1 MTSVRAR
8 ALRLI
13 PYGVFDAA
21 TNMAIDEALL
31 ELHLQGKTP
40 ATLRFYGWE
49 PPAVSFGYSQK
60 VSQRTVEKVRAA
72 GYDAVRRPTGGRAV
86 LHEGELTYCF
96 VGAGPKQD
104 GIDFRPDAEI
114 EGAPSYWLEQG
125 SPYEGFL
132 PGSINQAYKEICDA
146 LIYGLRELG
155 VAASLGRSNSAYK
168 DYEDCFQ
175 ATTQA
180 DLQFEG
186 KKIVGSAQLRRRHGV
201 LQHGSIMINQS
212 QTKLSEIFG
221 LADGDNKAVE
231 PESKGEGSFSFSEVS
246 KCDAAAAEKADR
258 HCNLIDVLAG
268 GYDRTTLEEAI
279 GRGFTR
285 KFDCHFAVYELT
297 DEEMEFVA
305 ELKKDKSRYQIL

>member
-13 PYGVFDAA
+13 PYGVFDAV

-60 VSQRTVEKVRAA
+60 VSPRTVEKVRAA

-114 EGAPSYWLEQG
+114 AGAAPSYWLEQG

-221 LADGDNKAVE
+221 VAE
-231 PESKGEGSFSFSEVS
+231 R
-246 KCDAAAAEKADR
+246 EKAEEPQTETIDR

-268 GYDRTTLEEAI
+268 GYDRTSLEEAI

-297 DEEMEFVA
+297 DEEMEFVE
-305 ELKKDKSRYQIL
+305 ELKKDKNRYQIL

>member
-1 MTSVRAR
+1 MTAAVRAR

-13 PYGVFDAA
+13 PYGVFDAV

-60 VSQRTVEKVRAA
+60 VSPRTVEKVRAA

-114 EGAPSYWLEQG
+114 ALEGAAPSYWLEQG

-221 LADGDNKAVE
+221 LAENAKEVADSD
-231 PESKGEGSFSFSEVS
+231 PDSEKV
-246 KCDAAAAEKADR
+246 DR

>member
-1 MTSVRAR
+1 
-8 ALRLI
+8 
-13 PYGVFDAA
+13 
-21 TNMAIDEALL
+21 MAIDEALL

-60 VSQRTVEKVRAA
+60 VSPRTVEKVRAA
-72 GYDAVRRPTGGRAV
+72 GDDAVRRPTGGRAV

-114 EGAPSYWLEQG
+114 AGAAPSYWLEQG

-221 LADGDNKAVE
+221 LAENAK
-231 PESKGEGSFSFSEVS
+231 EVADRDPDS
-246 KCDAAAAEKADR
+246 EKADR

-305 ELKKDKSRYQIL
+305 ELKKDKNRYQIL

>member
-13 PYGVFDAA
+13 PYGVFDAV

-31 ELHLQGKTP
+31 ELHLQGKAP

-60 VSQRTVEKVRAA
+60 VSPRTVEKVRAA

-114 EGAPSYWLEQG
+114 AGAAPSYWLEQG

-180 DLQFEG
+180 DLQFDG

-221 LADGDNKAVE
+221 VAE
-231 PESKGEGSFSFSEVS
+231 R
-246 KCDAAAAEKADR
+246 EKAEEPQTETIDR

-268 GYDRTTLEEAI
+268 GYDRTSLEEAI

-297 DEEMEFVA
+297 DEEMEFVE
-305 ELKKDKSRYQIL
+305 ELKKDKNRYQIL

>member
-13 PYGVFDAA
+13 PYGVFDAV

-60 VSQRTVEKVRAA
+60 VSPRTVEKVRAA

-114 EGAPSYWLEQG
+114 AGAAPSYWLEQG

-212 QTKLSEIFG
+212 QTKLSEIFS
-221 LADGDNKAVE
+221 LAE
-231 PESKGEGSFSFSEVS
+231 R
-246 KCDAAAAEKADR
+246 EKAEESQTETTDR
-258 HCNLIDVLAG
+258 HCNLIDVLAAD
-268 GYDRTTLEEAI
+268 YDRTTLEEAI

-297 DEEMEFVA
+297 DEEMEFVE
-305 ELKKDKSRYQIL
+305 ELKKDKNRYQIL

>member
-13 PYGVFDAA
+13 PYGVFDAV

-60 VSQRTVEKVRAA
+60 VSPRTVEKVRAA

-114 EGAPSYWLEQG
+114 AGAAPSYWLEQG

-212 QTKLSEIFG
+212 QTKLSEIFA
-221 LADGDNKAVE
+221 LAEREKTE
-231 PESKGEGSFSFSEVS
+231 ESQSETP
-246 KCDAAAAEKADR
+246 DR

-285 KFDCHFAVYELT
+285 KFNCHFAVYELT
-297 DEEMEFVA
+297 DEEMEFVE